1 MKLVTRPVKASV
13 GQYVHIA
20 MGDQKDMVDAFT
32 MFCVPDPMLFTAVAY
47 GVDDVTEYG
56 ECPL

>member
-1 MKLVTRPVKASV
+1 
-13 GQYVHIA
+13 

-32 MFCVPDPMLFTAVAY
+32 MFCAPDPMLFTAVAY
-47 GVDDVTEYG
+47 GVDDVTEYE